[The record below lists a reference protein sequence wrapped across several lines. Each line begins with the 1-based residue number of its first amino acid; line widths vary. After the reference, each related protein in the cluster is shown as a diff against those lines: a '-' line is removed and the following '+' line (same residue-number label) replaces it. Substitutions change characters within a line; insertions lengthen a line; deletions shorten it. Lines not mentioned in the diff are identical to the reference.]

1 MEEEM
6 VLTITPSERTTLQLL
21 ATELTNDA
29 VAARLGVHAREV
41 DARLAALFAKMGVAS
56 RTEAL
61 ADAVRR
67 GLVNPASV
75 AGDGGVRV

>member
-1 MEEEM
+1 M
-6 VLTITPSERTTLQLL
+6 LTITPLERAALQLL
-21 ATELTNDA
+21 ANETASDA
-29 VAARLGVHAREV
+29 VADRLGVHEREV

-67 GLVNPASV
+67 GLLSPGAM
-75 AGDGGVRV
+75 AGTGNVHV